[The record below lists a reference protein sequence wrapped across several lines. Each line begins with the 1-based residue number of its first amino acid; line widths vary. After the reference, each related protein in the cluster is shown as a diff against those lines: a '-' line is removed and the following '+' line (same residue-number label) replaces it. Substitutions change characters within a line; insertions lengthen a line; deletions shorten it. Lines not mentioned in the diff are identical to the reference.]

1 MSARYR
7 TEIGFCQTSTEPGH
21 DRGATM
27 SKTLTGKIALVT
39 GGSAGIGLAAAK
51 RLVDEGAYVY
61 ITGRRA
67 EELDKA
73 MAEIGHDVRAVTGDI
88 SKLDDL
94 DRLYATIRDEQG
106 RLDILVANAGTVEI
120 RPTAQADP
128 EHFDK
133 IFNTN
138 ARGTYFTVQKA
149 LPLFDRAGSI
159 VLVSSGMNVK
169 GFPAYGAYAA
179 TKAAIRSF
187 GRTFAAE
194 LKDQGI
200 RVNVL
205 SPGVIETTI
214 LDDQFSN
221 PTERQA
227 GVEMFKSIIPLG
239 RLGRPEEMADAVYYL
254 ASDQSSYVTGFDLV
268 ADGGV
273 VEL

>member
-1 MSARYR
+1 MSR
-7 TEIGFCQTSTEPGH
+7 TL
-21 DRGATM
+21 D
-27 SKTLTGKIALVT
+27 GKIALVT
-39 GGSAGIGLAAAK
+39 GGSTGIGLASAK
-51 RLVDEGAYVY
+51 RLVNEGAYVFV
-61 ITGRRA
+61 TGRRA

-73 MAEIGHDVRAVTGDI
+73 AAEIGHNVRAVTGDI
-88 SKLDDL
+88 ANLDDL

-106 RLDILVANAGTVEI
+106 RLDIVVANAGTVEV

-149 LPLFDRAGSI
+149 LPLLDRGGSI

-169 GFPAYGAYAA
+169 GFPAYGVYAA
-179 TKAAIRSF
+179 TKAAIRSL

-205 SPGVIETTI
+205 SPGVIETPI
-214 LDDQFSN
+214 MGSQFAT
-221 PTERQA
+221 PTELEA
-227 GVEMFKSIIPLG
+227 GLAMFTSIIPLG